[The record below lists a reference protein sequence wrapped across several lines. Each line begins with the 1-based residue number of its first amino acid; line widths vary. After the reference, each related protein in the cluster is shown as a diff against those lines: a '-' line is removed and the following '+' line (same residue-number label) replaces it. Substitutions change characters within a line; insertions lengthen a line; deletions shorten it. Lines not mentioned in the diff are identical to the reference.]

1 MNYINITTK
10 EYPITEGMMR
20 AAHPNTLFPEPFCPH
35 EGYAEVQY
43 GEYPAFNKNTHKVLE
58 VSPIETVD
66 GYIQSFEV
74 ISLTPEEVSANLS
87 LAKDK
92 ILQDLSAKRYSVE
105 TGGLLIGEVKVNT
118 SIDDP
123 NRIASVVASAELAGA
138 QSVDFKASS
147 GWVTLS
153 IAELKGIAVLIAQ
166 HVQHCSATERQHFNN
181 ISSIQ
186 TIEELESYDLNSL
199 WNTTV

>member
-1 MNYINITTK
+1 M
-10 EYPITEGMMR
+10 
-20 AAHPNTLFPEPFCPH
+20 H
-35 EGYAEVQY
+35 EEQLRRRDDIA
-43 GEYPAFNKNTHKVLE
+43 
-58 VSPIETVD
+58 
-66 GYIQSFEV
+66 IQIMSE
-74 ISLTPEEVSANLS
+74 
-87 LAKDK
+87 
-92 ILQDLSAKRYSVE
+92 R
-105 TGGLLIGEVKVNT
+105 VNT